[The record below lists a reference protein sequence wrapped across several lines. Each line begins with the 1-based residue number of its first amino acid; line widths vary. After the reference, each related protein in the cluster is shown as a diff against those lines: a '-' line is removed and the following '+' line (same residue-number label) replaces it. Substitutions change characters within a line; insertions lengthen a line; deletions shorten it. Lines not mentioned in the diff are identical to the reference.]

1 MKKVFLILLAILAF
15 TNSQVSA
22 MTGYTFNVTVALDS
36 TAPTTQNDYDGLWHN
51 SNFTI
56 NLTATDAIS
65 GVKDTYYKINGG
77 STMAV
82 STAGQPV
89 ISTEGANNTMEYWS
103 VDKSGNEEIP
113 HQTLSAIKLDK
124 TPPVVSI
131 TSPANEAAFNAG
143 PITITGTVTDALSGL
158 NNGVSVNVEGTVYT
172 PTVGLDGSFTIT
184 GVTIVGGPNKVTASA
199 QDLAGNTGNSSISVF
214 LGWVLH
220 MQVPYQSVT
229 TYGSAAASSQMIL
242 NYIRNGVADALTQ
255 DTIYNYG
262 HQYNDPSNTT
272 LLEMDPKAVSY
283 ALGHFDPYDLTDPD
297 GYGDPYRGYNFSVEA
312 FDNTKFT
319 DYLRDVIHW
328 MAYPVT
334 IDSWWKA
341 GDLVKWPNTPPA
353 VPAYGTY
360 NHWII
365 VNGAATT
372 ENPKPQP
379 HTNPWYTPDFT
390 AYGLWLTDPATGGI
404 GQDVYVTAQSAQE
417 TFFLPVATSDSY
429 NGQYLQVAEP
439 PIVESSATVSVA
451 PPNVND
457 QTLEIAK
464 ISDTMSQE
472 ISSTLSNSE
481 QIAASAEKHL
491 YDAALVVN
499 LKNDTASG
507 SSTSGTYSL
516 NSLFDTSQSHPQ
528 LDWKKIID
536 PSLLTDANFVKA
548 FDGSQATNFVKV
560 RRTDKDNDFYYL
572 IPFDKYVSGQFLTY
586 AAIIIDTQDGSF
598 KEASWVDQPTRF
610 IQVTKDNAIQLVLSA
625 NPALQNTAI
634 SAELVWQPGGPSQSP
649 FYPYWQVTAGDVIYF
664 VTQNSEVIKK
674 DAQTQ

>member
-1 MKKVFLILLAILAF
+1 MKKVFLILLVILTFA
-15 TNSQVSA
+15 NSQAFAV
-22 MTGYTFNVTVALDS
+22 TGYTFNITVALDS
-36 TAPTTQNDYDGLWHN
+36 AGPETQNDYDGLWHN
-51 SNFTI
+51 SDFII
-56 NLTATDAIS
+56 NLTAADAIS

-77 STMAV
+77 STLAV

-89 ISTEGANNTMEYWS
+89 ISTEGSNNIMEYWS
-103 VDKSGNEEIP
+103 VDKSNNEETP
-113 HQTLSAIKLDK
+113 HKTLSAIKLDK

-131 TSPANEAAFNAG
+131 TSPANEAAFSAG

-158 NNGVSVNVEGTVYT
+158 NNSISVNVEGTAYT
-172 PTVGLDGSFTIT
+172 PTVGTDGSFSISN
-184 GVTIVGGPNKVTASA
+184 VTIVGGPNKVTASA
-199 QDLAGNTGNSSISVF
+199 VDIAGNTGNSSISVF

-220 MQVPYQSVT
+220 LQVPYQSVT

-262 HQYNDPSNTT
+262 HQYNHPSNTA
-272 LLEMDPKAVSY
+272 LVEMDPKAVSY

-297 GYGDPYRGYNFSVEA
+297 GYGDAYKGYNFSVES
-312 FDNTKFT
+312 FGSDKFT
-319 DYLRDVIHW
+319 DYLKDVIHW

-334 IDSWWKA
+334 IDYWWKA

-372 ENPKPQP
+372 ENPIPQP
-379 HTNPWYTPDFT
+379 HTNPWYTPNFT

-417 TFFLPVATSDSY
+417 TFFLPVAASDSY

-439 PIVESSATVSVA
+439 PVVESSATVTVA

-457 QTLEIAK
+457 QTMQIAK
-464 ISDTMSQE
+464 ISDTMSQD
-472 ISSTLSNSE
+472 IPNT
-481 QIAASAEKHL
+481 QKHL

-499 LKNDTASG
+499 LKNDNTPG
-507 SSTSGTYSL
+507 SSSQGAYSL
-516 NSLFDTSQSHPQ
+516 NALFDTSQSHPQ
-528 LDWKKIID
+528 IDWKKIID

-560 RRTDKDNDFYYL
+560 RRADNDNDFYYL
-572 IPFDKYVSGQFLTY
+572 IPFDKYVNGQFLTY

-610 IQVTKDNAIQLVLSA
+610 IQVSKDNAVQLVLSA
-625 NPALQNTAI
+625 NPALQSANI
-634 SAELVWQPGGPSQSP
+634 NAELIWQPDGPSQSP
-649 FYPYWQVTAGDVIYF
+649 FYPYWQVTSGDMVYF
-664 VTQNSEVIKK
+664 VTQNSEVIAKR
-674 DAQTQ
+674 

>member
-1 MKKVFLILLAILAF
+1 MKKTLLIILATLMF
-15 TNSQVSA
+15 ANTEVLA
-22 MTGYTFNVTVALDS
+22 VTGYTFNVTVALDS

-51 SNFTI
+51 ADFTI
-56 NLTATDAIS
+56 NLTATDAG

-77 STMAV
+77 SMLAV

-89 ISTEGANNTMEYWS
+89 ISTEGANNIMEYWS
-103 VDKSGNEEIP
+103 VDKSGNEETP
-113 HQTLSAIKLDK
+113 HKTLSSIKLDK

-131 TSPANEAAFNAG
+131 TSPANEAAFNQG
-143 PITITGTVTDALSGL
+143 PITITGTATDALSGL
-158 NNGVSVNVEGTVYT
+158 NSVSVNVEGTVYT
-172 PTVGLDGSFTIT
+172 STVSTDGSFSIT
-184 GVTIVGGPNKVTASA
+184 GITIVGGPNKVTASGV
-199 QDLAGNTGNSSISVF
+199 DIAGNTGNISISVF

-229 TYGSAAASSQMIL
+229 SYGSAAASSQMIL
-242 NYIRNGVADALTQ
+242 NYIRNGLADPLTQ

-262 HQYNDPSNTT
+262 HQYNDPLNAT
-272 LLEMDPKAVSY
+272 LQEMDPKAVSY

-297 GYGDPYRGYNFSVEA
+297 GYGDPYRGYNFDAEA

-334 IDSWWKA
+334 IDCWWKA

-372 ENPKPQP
+372 ENPIPQP
-379 HTNPWYTPDFT
+379 HTNPWYTPNFT

-417 TFFLPVATSDSY
+417 TFFLPMITSDAY
-429 NGQYLQVAEP
+429 NGKYVLVAEP
-439 PIVESSATVSVA
+439 PIVESTATVSVA

-457 QTLEIAK
+457 QTLQIAK
-464 ISDTMSQE
+464 ISDTMSKE
-472 ISSTLSNSE
+472 VPSNLSDAE
-481 QIAASAEKHL
+481 QTVENAQKHL

-499 LKNDTASG
+499 LKNDVTSG
-507 SSTSGTYSL
+507 SSTQSTYSL

-536 PSLLTDANFVKA
+536 PSLLTDDNFVKA

-560 RRTDKDNDFYYL
+560 RRADKDNDFYYL
-572 IPFDKYVSGQFLTY
+572 IPFDKYVNGQFLTY
-586 AAIIIDTQDGSF
+586 AAIIINAQDGSF
-598 KEASWVDQPTRF
+598 KEASWVDKPTRF
-610 IQVTKDNAIQLVLSA
+610 IQVTKDDAIQLVLSA
-625 NPALQNTAI
+625 NPALQSASIT
-634 SAELVWQPGGPSQSP
+634 AELVWQPSGPSQSP
-649 FYPYWQVTAGDVIYF
+649 FYPYWQVTSGDLIYF
-664 VTQNSEVIKK
+664 VTQNSEVIAK